1 MDAEARAKLD
11 QPRAKFAIDQRCRFA
26 SAQHQSSATSSQQD
40 CERSTMGKSLSKA
53 TPPPAPPLSDGEE
66 VAVFAMG

>member
-1 MDAEARAKLD
+1 
-11 QPRAKFAIDQRCRFA
+11 
-26 SAQHQSSATSSQQD
+26 
-40 CERSTMGKSLSKA
+40 MGKSLSKA